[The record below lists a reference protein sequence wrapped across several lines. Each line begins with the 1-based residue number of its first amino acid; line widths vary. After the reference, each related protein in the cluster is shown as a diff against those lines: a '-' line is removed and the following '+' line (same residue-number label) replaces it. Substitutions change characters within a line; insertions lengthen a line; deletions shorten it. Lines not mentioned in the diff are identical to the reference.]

1 MYIKARE
8 GCGEGVKD
16 ASVDED
22 VHRGV
27 QLNSR
32 EGVRRKARL

>member
-22 VHRGV
+22 VHRGCN
-27 QLNSR
+27 LIR
-32 EGVRRKARL
+32 EKGLRRKARL